1 MKEDEVSEVVKTN
14 ATVNTQAMTS
24 FKAQGIGF
32 PNWNLSTRQVAQGWV
47 LSQVVVV
54 VVVVVVVYFIYLK

>member
-32 PNWNLSTRQVAQGWV
+32 PN
-47 LSQVVVV
+47 
-54 VVVVVVVYFIYLK
+54 